1 MPLSDRDRKLI
12 IDSLE
17 SVESALIQV
26 IMSTFESF
34 VRWIVAQLPDV
45 YRRVRDELTK
55 LWRSLKKAFA

>member
-17 SVESALIQV
+17 SLESALIQV

-34 VRWIVAQLPDV
+34 VRWLFAQLPDV
-45 YRRVRDELTK
+45 YRRVRDEIGK